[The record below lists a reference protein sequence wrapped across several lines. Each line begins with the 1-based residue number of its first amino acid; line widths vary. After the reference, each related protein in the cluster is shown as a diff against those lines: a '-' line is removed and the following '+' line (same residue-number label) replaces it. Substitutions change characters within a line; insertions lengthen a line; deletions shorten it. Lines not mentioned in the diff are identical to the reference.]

1 MFGFK
6 NLLALLGLALV
17 AFVGAGYYL
26 GWYSI
31 GAQADSQG
39 HQELNIKV
47 NATKVEAD
55 VKQAESKVV
64 NNLQTHGVVA
74 GATQTPPALPQQQ
87 PLPGLPPTAPQQQ
100 VPTPA
105 PNIPS
110 TPEQWPSPQAP
121 PPPPP
126 VDVYN
131 LPR

>member
-1 MFGFK
+1 MLGFK

-39 HQELNIKV
+39 HQEINFKV

-74 GATQTPPALPQQQ
+74 GVSQTPPALLQQQ
-87 PLPGLPPTAPQQQ
+87 QLPGLPPTGPQQQ
-100 VPTPA
+100 APTVA

-110 TPEQWPSPQAP
+110 TPEQWPAAP
-121 PPPPP
+121 APPPP